1 MPINDHISNLIARV
15 RNAQVAR
22 FDQLELPSTK
32 VLENIAQILK
42 EEGFIKNFRVASD
55 GKQPVLRIFLK
66 TVPDN
71 GYAIKGIKRVSKLS
85 RRVYVG
91 KDDIPTVKSGFG
103 ISIVS
108 TSRGV
113 MTGEKAR
120 KLAIGGELLCEVW

>member
-42 EEGFIKNFRVASD
+42 EEGFIKNYRVASD

-66 TVPDN
+66 IVPDN
-71 GYAIKGIKRVSKLS
+71 GYAIKGFKRTSKLS

-91 KDDIPTVKSGFG
+91 KDHIPVVKSGFG
-103 ISIVS
+103 ISIIT

-120 KLAIGGELLCEVW
+120 KMAIGGELLCEVW